1 MANTHQHE
9 KGKMMKKM
17 NQPDTQYDL
26 TDEEWNAI
34 LEACSKKTQEEA
46 DEEERAR
53 KARASHEWIV
63 DSYSGPRLHFFVTK
77 RGERIYYNEDG
88 DEIAVSQ
95 DFSESSRQSRGAQR
109 KAQAF
114 ADRLNNDPELAQA
127 LLEYSR
133 ERDLGKNDN
142 AMTVAQRMQLAAKSK
157 K

>member
-1 MANTHQHE
+1 M
-9 KGKMMKKM
+9 
-17 NQPDTQYDL
+17 
-26 TDEEWNAI
+26 
-34 LEACSKKTQEEA
+34 TQEEA

-63 DSYSGPRLHFFVTK
+63 DSYTGPFCHFFVTK
-77 RGERIYYNEDG
+77 RSERIYYDENG
-88 DEIAVSQ
+88 DEIAVSK
-95 DFSESSRQSRGAQR
+95 DFSESSRQSMGAQR

-133 ERDLGKNDN
+133 ERDLGKNDA